1 MEKKKILLF
10 YPPGPM
16 FQRGED
22 RCQQNVDDGSA
33 QAMRACNDLGY
44 AAAVL
49 LKRGYDV
56 KLRDYQTELCT
67 NKEMYKEISEYR
79 PDLVMLSTT
88 NTTVFDDIKL
98 MNDLK
103 KRFSPVTV
111 LKGAIFYDPEQGML
125 DLLDL
130 SQIDYMIGGEV
141 DFAIGEVAD
150 HALKNEG
157 DIDKVDNILYKDSEG
172 GIKRTRFHVWGQ
184 DLDSQPFPARQLMN
198 NALYVRPDTGAP
210 MATIQTARGCP
221 SRCVFCLTP
230 EISGKCVRFRSPENV
245 MEELREC
252 YEKYGIRD
260 FFFKADTFTI
270 NAEWVKKLCNLIMES
285 PLAGK
290 IHFTANS
297 RVNPLK
303 KETLELMKKA
313 GCFMV
318 AFGFESG
325 SNAILKAINKGA
337 TVEQNLQAAR
347 WCHEVGLP
355 FWGFFVI
362 GFPWEKKKHIM
373 MTKKLIHIADPD
385 FIEITIALPYYGTPL
400 YETCK
405 KERLLADNVLGS
417 DFFHSSMTGTK
428 YLSMKEV
435 EKLRRNILLGFYLRP
450 VYIMRKMKE
459 CVKHPSVFLNYV
471 RYGIK
476 LVVNLFKKPKAGH
489 IHQTA
494 G

>member
-1 MEKKKILLF
+1 MSEKKKVLLF
-10 YPPGPM
+10 YPPGQI

-22 RCQQNVDDGSA
+22 RCQQNVDGSSA
-33 QAMRACNDLGY
+33 EAMRACNDLGY

-49 LKRGYDV
+49 LKRGYEI

-67 NKEMYKEISEYR
+67 MEELHADVDAFK
-79 PDLVMLSTT
+79 PDLMMLSTT
-88 NTTVFDDIKL
+88 NTSIYEDIEV

-103 KRFSPVTV
+103 DRCGAVSV
-111 LKGAIFYDPEQGML
+111 LKGAIFYAPEQEML

-130 SQIDYMIGGEV
+130 SHIDYLIGGEV
-141 DFAIGEVAD
+141 DFAIGEITD
-150 HALKNEG
+150 YALRGVG
-157 DIDKVDNILYKDSEG
+157 DISAVDNILYKDENG
-172 GIKRTRFHVWGQ
+172 KFIQTKFHVWGQ
-184 DLDSQPFPARQLMN
+184 DLDSQPFPAREYMN
-198 NALYVRPDTGAP
+198 NGLYTRPDTDAP

-221 SRCVFCLTP
+221 SSCVFCLTP

-245 MEELREC
+245 MAELTEC
-252 YEKYGIRD
+252 YEKFRIKD

-270 NAEWVKKLCNLIMES
+270 NAEWVKKLCNLIIDS
-285 PLAGK
+285 PLYGN

-325 SNAILKAINKGA
+325 SDEILKLIHKGA
-337 TVEQNLQAAR
+337 TVEQNLQAAK

-362 GFPWEKKKHIM
+362 GFPWETKGHIM
-373 MTKKLIHIADPD
+373 KTKKLIYQTDPD
-385 FIEITIALPYYGTPL
+385 FIEVKMALPFYGTPL

-405 KERLLADNVLGS
+405 EENLLAKNVLGS

-428 YLSMKEV
+428 YLTIEEV
-435 EKLRRNILLGFYLRP
+435 EKIRRKILLGFYLRP
-450 VYIMRKMKE
+450 KYILRKMGD
-459 CVKHPSVFLNYV
+459 CVKQPSIFLNYCKYGV
-471 RYGIK
+471 R
-476 LVVNLFKKPKAGH
+476 LVVNLFK
-489 IHQTA
+489 
-494 G
+494 

>member
-1 MEKKKILLF
+1 MSEKNKVLLF
-10 YPPGPM
+10 YPPGKIY
-16 FQRGED
+16 QRGED
-22 RCQQNVDDGSA
+22 RCQQAVDGSSA
-33 QAMRACNDLGY
+33 EAMRACNDLGY

-49 LKRGYDV
+49 LKKGYEIR
-56 KLRDYQTELCT
+56 LRDYQTERCT
-67 NKEMYKEISEYR
+67 IEQMNKEVDEYK
-79 PDLVMLSTT
+79 PDLLMLSTT
-88 NTTVFDDIKL
+88 NTSIYEDIKI

-103 KRFSPVTV
+103 DRCGAVTV
-111 LKGAIFYDPEQGML
+111 LKGAIFYAPEQEML

-130 SQIDYMIGGEV
+130 SKIDYLIGGEV
-141 DFAIGEVAD
+141 DFAIGGITD
-150 HALKNEG
+150 YALRDEG
-157 DIDKVDNILYKDSEG
+157 DIASVDNILYKDAAG
-172 GIKRTRFHVWGQ
+172 KFVQTKFHVWGQ
-184 DLDSQPFPARQLMN
+184 DLDDVPFPAREYMN
-198 NALYVRPDTGAP
+198 NALYTRPDTDAP

-221 SRCVFCLTP
+221 SSCVFCLTP

-245 MEELREC
+245 MAELTEC
-252 YEKYGIRD
+252 YEKFGIRN

-270 NAEWVKKLCNLIMES
+270 NAEWVKKLCNMIIES
-285 PLAGK
+285 PLYGN

-325 SNAILKAINKGA
+325 SDEILKKIRKGA

-362 GFPWEKKKHIM
+362 GFPWENKGHIM
-373 MTKKLIHIADPD
+373 QTKRLIHKADPD
-385 FIEITIALPYYGTPL
+385 FVEVKMALPYYGTPL

-405 KERLLADNVLGS
+405 EENLLAKNVLGS

-428 YLSMKEV
+428 YLTIEEV
-435 EKLRRNILLGFYLRP
+435 EKLRRKIILGFYLRP
-450 VYIMRKMKE
+450 KYIAHKMGE
-459 CVKHPSVFLNYV
+459 CVKQPSVFLNYCKYGV
-471 RYGIK
+471 R
-476 LVVNLFKKPKAGH
+476 LVVNLFK
-489 IHQTA
+489 
-494 G
+494 